1 MSPSIITYQPPEGTS
16 LASFCAMSDFI
27 QGKPI
32 TLFRDGSNIP
42 RYTKVEPVADIDSS
56 HGFSGEVALSLCGGG
71 NISDLGNNHHVERP
85 RRMHSIT
92 VRRRNPSAPIRD
104 SQSSRFQEATIVS
117 DDGVFHIPR
126 LVNGNYGVSWD
137 AGTYAV
143 DVIGATFKRDGE
155 ENPIT
160 GFTAPQWSQVQVNVE
175 GNIGGSYTD
184 QLQREWD
191 EDGETVEV
199 TEGSMVAISG
209 PERWHTD
216 KHMDPVDYENRP
228 LAGMVQALLADD
240 EERCGSNV

>member
-1 MSPSIITYQPPEGTS
+1 MSE
-16 LASFCAMSDFI
+16 FI

-42 RYTKVEPVADIDSS
+42 RYTKVETVADIDSS
-56 HGFSGEVALSLCGGG
+56 HGFAGEVALSLCGGG
-71 NISDLGNNHHVERP
+71 NIPDLVSNRRAGRP

-92 VRRRNPSAPIRD
+92 VRRRNPSEPIPD
-104 SQSSRFQEATIVS
+104 SQSSLFQQAAIVS
-117 DDGVFHIPR
+117 GNGVFHLPR
-126 LVNGNYGVSWD
+126 RQDENYGVSWD

-143 DVIGATFKRDGE
+143 DVLGATFERDGK
-155 ENPIT
+155 ENSIT
-160 GFTAPQWSQVQVNVE
+160 GFTLPHWSQVQVNVE

-184 QLQREWD
+184 KLQREWD